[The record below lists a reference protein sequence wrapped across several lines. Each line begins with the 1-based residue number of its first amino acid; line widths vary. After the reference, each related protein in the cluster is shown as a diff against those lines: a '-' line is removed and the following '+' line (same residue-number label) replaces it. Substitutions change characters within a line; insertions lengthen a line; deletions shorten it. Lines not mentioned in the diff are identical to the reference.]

1 MQPNKHERREKRYKK
16 LVDESNALYRQQRSM
31 PWIEVK
37 PYQDGWTLH
46 MDFRDDIKNRAD
58 YPSLQRALDLVSI
71 SGATRSAKM
80 VSKVRSNR
88 RPEAVYMAF
97 NPDPKYSGN
106 WHHQLG
112 DVFADEYSKTRGM
125 YAGRYYRS
133 GNPPVLGRL
142 KVGNWEKETADVQ
155 KWFSR
160 VEDDTKYWGP
170 KVWYQANFPR
180 YWMVVRVKP
189 AIVTHHRAIDPVLQ
203 RKEAEVD
210 AEIELLRNMG
220 YSNSNYKYRYF
231 AKEAHKAL
239 RATERGIIQK
249 LKKGEIEDFEIKKK
263 IRFND

>member
-1 MQPNKHERREKRYKK
+1 MQPNKHERREKRYLK
-16 LVDESNALYRQQRSM
+16 LIAESNSLYKQRRSM

-46 MDFRDDIKNRAD
+46 MDFRDDIKRRVD
-58 YPSLQRALDLVSI
+58 YPTLQRVLELISI
-71 SGATRSAKM
+71 SGTTRNPKA
-80 VSKVRSNR
+80 VSRVRSDR
-88 RPEAVYMAF
+88 RPDAVYLLF
-97 NPDPKYSGN
+97 NPPKAYARN
-106 WHHQLG
+106 IHHQEG
-112 DVFADEYSKTRGM
+112 DVFGENEE
-125 YAGRYYRS
+125 RYYRRS
-133 GNPPVLGRL
+133 SSYGSAPVLGRL
-142 KVGNWEKETADVQ
+142 SVKNWEKENADVQ
-155 KWFSR
+155 KWFYK
-160 VEDDTKYWGP
+160 VEDDTKYWGL
-170 KVWYQANFPR
+170 KEWYQANFPR

-239 RATERGIIQK
+239 RAAERGIIQK